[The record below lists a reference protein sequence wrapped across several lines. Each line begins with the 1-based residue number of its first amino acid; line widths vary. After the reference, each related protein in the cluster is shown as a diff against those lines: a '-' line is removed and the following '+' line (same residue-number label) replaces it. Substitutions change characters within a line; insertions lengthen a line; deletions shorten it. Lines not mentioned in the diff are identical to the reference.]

1 LVLGIDSDRLF
12 PISGQEQIAAGI
24 KGELVGGGLQ
34 VIQSEFGHDGF
45 LIEIEAVGKQLEALL
60 QA

>member
-1 LVLGIDSDRLF
+1 
-12 PISGQEQIAAGI
+12 
-24 KGELVGGGLQ
+24 LQ

-45 LIEIEAVGKQLEALL
+45 LIEIEEVSERLRALL